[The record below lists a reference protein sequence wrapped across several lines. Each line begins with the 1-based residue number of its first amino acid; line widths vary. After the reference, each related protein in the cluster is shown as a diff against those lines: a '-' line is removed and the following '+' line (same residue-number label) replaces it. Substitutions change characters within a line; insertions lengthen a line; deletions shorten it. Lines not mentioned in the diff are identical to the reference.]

1 MLREK
6 ADYEIMTSKIALVEL
21 VGIEPFQW
29 IENIQLADS
38 TMSSNGRKGTNSNS
52 AVQNGTRTISSAHE

>member
-21 VGIEPFQW
+21 VGIELLARSENRQV
-29 IENIQLADS
+29 IE
-38 TMSSNGRKGTNSNS
+38 SS
-52 AVQNGTRTISSAHE
+52 

>member
-21 VGIEPFQW
+21 VGIELW
-29 IENIQLADS
+29 RSVEN
-38 TMSSNGRKGTNSNS
+38 M
-52 AVQNGTRTISSAHE
+52 